1 MFGCVGSPRRLK
13 IMKKAAGKPLGGFF
27 HAVIYGMK
35 EWQQAGYQRFPVSLK
50 NFFWKCRDKLI
61 EIIDQ

>member
-35 EWQQAGYQRFPVSLK
+35 KWQEAGYQRLSLK
-50 NFFWKCRDKLI
+50 ITFHKLS
-61 EIIDQ
+61 